1 MICKS
6 KECVKTSNVN
16 SPQEE
21 FAFNA
26 SKIIKRMIKTL
37 ITLILRVN
45 KKFTKFSM
53 NLSTTMLIE

>member
-16 SPQEE
+16 SLRGE
-21 FAFNA
+21 FAFFA

-45 KKFTKFSM
+45 KKFNKFSM
-53 NLSTTMLIE
+53 NLSTTTLIE